1 MSMTTM
7 SWPAYTVAAILTWG
21 TVGYVQ
27 KISANLLGPAA
38 VVFWA
43 TIGYVVA
50 ALALLPYLPAHRP
63 ALTATVLI
71 LGLSSGLL
79 NNIANWFLYSA
90 LHKGAPASI
99 AIPLTALYPLVTVLL
114 ALTLLHESLSLRQGI
129 GALLAVVGGVLLSY
143 ERPSGSDA

>member
-1 MSMTTM
+1 MTAM
-7 SWPAYTVAAILTWG
+7 SWPTFTIAAILIWG

-43 TIGYVVA
+43 TIGYVVGA
-50 ALALLPYLPAHRP
+50 FALLAYLPAHRP
-63 ALTATVLI
+63 ALTTTVLI

-114 ALTLLHESLSLRQGI
+114 ALTLLHESLSLRQGV
-129 GALLAVVGGVLLSY
+129 GVMLAVAGGVLLSY
-143 ERPSGSDA
+143 ERPSKTE